1 MIQSALDNLLENRTA
16 IIIAHR
22 LSTIEKADKI
32 IVLHHGEIREIG
44 CHKELLE
51 QKGIYY
57 RLYQMQFGL
66 DKIKKAV

>member
-1 MIQSALDNLLENRTA
+1 MIQKALDNLLENRTA

-32 IVLHHGEIREIG
+32 IVLHNGELREIG
-44 CHKELLE
+44 KHQQLLA

-57 RLYQMQFGL
+57 RLYQMQF
-66 DKIKKAV
+66 KIEQTKVAG